1 MINYLNKDWRI
12 VLEKELQKEYFL
24 TLSDFIENEYATKIV
39 YPSKSMIFNGLNLCS
54 FANTKVIILGQ
65 DPYHGQD
72 QAHGL
77 SFSVSNGVKHPP
89 SLKNIFK
96 ELYTDVS
103 ILPPINGNL
112 ETWAAQGVLLLNAS
126 LTVVSKLPN
135 SHQKAGWEQFTDAI
149 ISQLSEKRDNLVF
162 MLWGAFAQ
170 NKITLIDQ
178 NKHLVLSTAHP
189 SPFSAHKGF
198 FGSKPFSKTNEHL
211 ESKGIETIL
220 WGRY

>member
-24 TLSDFIENEYATKIV
+24 TLTDFIENEYATRIV
-39 YPSKSMIFNGLNLCS
+39 YPYKSLIFNGLNLCS

-103 ILPPINGNL
+103 ILPPLNGNL

-162 MLWGAFAQ
+162 VLWGAFAQ
-170 NKITLIDQ
+170 NKITFIDQ
-178 NKHLVLSTAHP
+178 NKHLVLSSAHP
-189 SPFSAHKGF
+189 SPFSAHRGF
-198 FGSKPFSKTNEHL
+198 FGSRPFSKINEHL
-211 ESKGIETIL
+211 QSKGLESID
-220 WGRY
+220 WGRF